1 MRVPPAPY
9 VSGPWFWINSHFT
22 GHLLIHHLC
31 GVCPVVV
38 LGVEMQHVV
47 LLCREDGGQP
57 SGPSDACSSRAW
69 TLPHA
74 CSPGTVLGAWTGHT
88 AFVTEETSVSF
99 VGNWGPHLVVVRSC
113 NILKWELELKRW
125 CPGLKTLLYVGSHR
139 ELKAKRQVCYFKREK
154 EWNRKVS

>member
-1 MRVPPAPY
+1 MSNKRRLKVP
-9 VSGPWFWINSHFT
+9 SGWGWSPRNFKHPFHSSSFQ
-22 GHLLIHHLC
+22 HLC
-31 GVCPVVV
+31 GVCPVAA
-38 LGVEMQHVV
+38 LGVETQHVV

-57 SGPSDACSSRAW
+57 SVPGDACSSRAW
-69 TLPHA
+69 APPHT

-88 AFVTEETSVSF
+88 AFVTQETSVSF

-154 EWNRKVS
+154 E